1 MQKAIIT
8 VPKATL
14 YETAQG
20 CGVAD
25 ELLSG
30 WIIKIRQSWKDRMEV
45 TTHYGYSG
53 WLKTSAIRPLLPEE
67 HRLWNPIGHEPPPV
81 QEQGCHLD
89 ANYAAMIC
97 HTIIDVLECP
107 KVQAKVL
114 STLFMGSAVI
124 PLGSPI
130 DGWQKIQ
137 LADKRCGYVPASAIL
152 KPPLCFPDQESFR
165 SGILGYA
172 RSYLDAPYRWGDK
185 TREGIDCSGLTFMSY
200 YMCGVSI
207 YRDAAIVEGYPVHAI
222 PLSQIQPADLL
233 YFPSHIALYL
243 GNGLY
248 IHSTGNIHTFGCTIN
263 SLNPKDANFRA
274 DLAERLQGA
283 GSIFPCGD
291 PNLNS

>member
-107 KVQAKVL
+107 KV
-114 STLFMGSAVI
+114 
-124 PLGSPI
+124 
-130 DGWQKIQ
+130 
-137 LADKRCGYVPASAIL
+137 
-152 KPPLCFPDQESFR
+152 
-165 SGILGYA
+165 
-172 RSYLDAPYRWGDK
+172 
-185 TREGIDCSGLTFMSY
+185 
-200 YMCGVSI
+200 
-207 YRDAAIVEGYPVHAI
+207 
-222 PLSQIQPADLL
+222 
-233 YFPSHIALYL
+233 
-243 GNGLY
+243 
-248 IHSTGNIHTFGCTIN
+248 
-263 SLNPKDANFRA
+263 
-274 DLAERLQGA
+274 
-283 GSIFPCGD
+283 
-291 PNLNS
+291 